1 MRDEHRKKINYTS
14 KETILEFKLRKDA
27 HYKSQ
32 VLDPA
37 ASQLSSD
44 ELTSLKLFLPF
55 FIVQRNYLQDR
66 YLELAIEDAK
76 KQNKSLFEEPNFDKD
91 YHKNKILSL
100 DEAKEKQ
107 KQKAYFAEYNLKDV
121 QKLL

>member
-1 MRDEHRKKINYTS
+1 
-14 KETILEFKLRKDA
+14 
-27 HYKSQ
+27 
-32 VLDPA
+32 
-37 ASQLSSD
+37 
-44 ELTSLKLFLPF
+44 LFLPF

-66 YLELAIEDAK
+66 YLELAIEERK
-76 KQNKSLFEEPNFDKD
+76 KKNTSLFDEPNFDKD

-121 QKLL
+121 